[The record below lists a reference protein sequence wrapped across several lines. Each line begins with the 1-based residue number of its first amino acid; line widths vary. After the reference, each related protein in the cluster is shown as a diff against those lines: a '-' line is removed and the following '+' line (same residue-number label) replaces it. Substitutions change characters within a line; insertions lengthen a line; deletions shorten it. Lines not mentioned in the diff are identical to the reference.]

1 MLIIIAEYFWAF
13 STGRTPPNRSSPS
26 THHNNSANHK
36 PWPHQAPNPKTLDSP
51 PSALQPALPSA
62 TNRFFIFLRCEP
74 LGGRVQG
81 GGRFRLLAAGG
92 SDIRDASPVLF
103 EPDACDWSGGPIT
116 GRVHRAPG
124 YQNRQG
130 YRCAASAS
138 SQARPPGPGPQA
150 ASPQRHQTKK
160 NRHLQ
165 PWGRARYRFKSRG
178 PVPGVLPFQNVLLII
193 NSRRANP
200 SHLTAPQSSPAIP
213 SPLARVGFDQ
223 H

>member
-1 MLIIIAEYFWAF
+1 MFTFGLFQLASLR
-13 STGRTPPNRSSPS
+13 STAVPLQSIS
-26 THHNNSANHK
+26 TT
-36 PWPHQAPNPKTLDSP
+36 WPTTDPAYQAPSLETVHSP
-51 PSALQPALPSA
+51 RPLYNQLFLLSQIG
-62 TNRFFIFLRCEP
+62 FFIFLRCEP

-81 GGRFRLLAAGG
+81 GGRFRLLAAG
-92 SDIRDASPVLF
+92 DVLIRDASTLLF
-103 EPDACDWSGGPIT
+103 EPDACGLSGGQTT
-116 GRVHRAPG
+116 GRVQSAPVSRH
-124 YQNRQG
+124 RQG
-130 YRCAASAS
+130 HRCAASAS
-138 SQARPPGPGPQA
+138 SQAHPPGPGPQA

-160 NRHLQ
+160 KRHLQ

>member
-1 MLIIIAEYFWAF
+1 MFTFGLFQLASLR
-13 STGRTPPNRSSPS
+13 STAVPLQSIS
-26 THHNNSANHK
+26 TT
-36 PWPHQAPNPKTLDSP
+36 WPTTDPAYQAPSLETVHSP
-51 PSALQPALPSA
+51 RPLYNQHFLPSKIG
-62 TNRFFIFLRCEP
+62 FSIFLRCEP
-74 LGGRVQG
+74 LGGRAQG

-150 ASPQRHQTKK
+150 TSPHRDTQQKK
-160 NRHLQ
+160 PTSPTLGSGEISVQ
-165 PWGRARYRFKSRG
+165 K
-178 PVPGVLPFQNVLLII
+178 PGAC
-193 NSRRANP
+193 SRRATVSKRASNY
-200 SHLTAPQSSPAIP
+200 
-213 SPLARVGFDQ
+213 
-223 H
+223 

>member
-1 MLIIIAEYFWAF
+1 MFTFGLFQLAAVPLQSI
-13 STGRTPPNRSSPS
+13 STT
-26 THHNNSANHK
+26 
-36 PWPHQAPNPKTLDSP
+36 WPTTDPAYQAPSLETVHSPRPLYNQHFP
-51 PSALQPALPSA
+51 PSKIGFS
-62 TNRFFIFLRCEP
+62 IFLRCEP

-103 EPDACDWSGGPIT
+103 EPDACTWSGGPST
-116 GRVHRAPG
+116 WRVHRAPG

-160 NRHLQ
+160 TDISN
-165 PWGRARYRFKSRG
+165 PGVGRDIGSKTGGLFPACYRFKTC
-178 PVPGVLPFQNVLLII
+178 F
-193 NSRRANP
+193 
-200 SHLTAPQSSPAIP
+200 
-213 SPLARVGFDQ
+213 
-223 H
+223 

>member
-62 TNRFFIFLRCEP
+62 PNRFFIFLRCEP

-103 EPDACDWSGGPIT
+103 EPDACTWSGGPST
-116 GRVHRAPG
+116 WRVHRAPG

-150 ASPQRHQTKK
+150 ASPQKHQTKK
-160 NRHLQ
+160 TDISN
-165 PWGRARYRFKSRG
+165 PGVGRDIGSKAGGLFPACYRFKTC
-178 PVPGVLPFQNVLLII
+178 F
-193 NSRRANP
+193 
-200 SHLTAPQSSPAIP
+200 
-213 SPLARVGFDQ
+213 
-223 H
+223 